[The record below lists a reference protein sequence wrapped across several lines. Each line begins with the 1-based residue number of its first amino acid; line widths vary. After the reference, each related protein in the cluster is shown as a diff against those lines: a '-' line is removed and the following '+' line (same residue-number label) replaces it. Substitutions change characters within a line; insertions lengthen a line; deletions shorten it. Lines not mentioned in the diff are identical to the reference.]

1 MVFHFIFRSVMH
13 FEVIFLKEVKSMS
26 SFFFFF
32 LTLWMPNCSHT
43 INEKTVFASCSPRP
57 WDTLSLTG

>member
-13 FEVIFLKEVKSMS
+13 FEVIFPKEVKSMS

-32 LTLWMPNCSHT
+32 NIVDAQCSHT

-57 WDTLSLTG
+57 WDTLSLTS

>member
-32 LTLWMPNCSHT
+32 FFFFFFNIVDAQLFPHH
-43 INEKTVFASCSPRP
+43 
-57 WDTLSLTG
+57 